1 MELSSRKEQIL
12 SAVVES
18 YISSGEPIGSK
29 ALLSETGLSVSSATV
44 RNELADLA
52 VKGYLTQPHTS
63 AGRIPSHL
71 GYRYYLDNLMQVQ
84 GVSERVKEYIRK
96 SVLSSAD
103 APEKILQKTAQ
114 VLSELSGMAAVTTT
128 PNGDN
133 ARVHKIRFV
142 VTGRHTGMVVLITS
156 NGMVKSRLFRCDF
169 VLTPELMAMFDRAIN
184 DSFVGLPLK
193 QINTAYLQTIAAKF
207 GELSLFMPDV
217 LLAILD
223 SATQAMQT
231 TINVSGATNLLFLNG
246 YDILSARNV
255 LKLLS
260 DTERLSQLLSDN
272 AKETKVYIGKESG
285 CYELMDSCV
294 ITTGYEIGSRC
305 AGAIALFGPTRAD
318 YKTLI
323 PQIEYASEFASS
335 LIGELLEV

>member
-1 MELSSRKEQIL
+1 MELSSRKEKIL
-12 SAVVES
+12 KAVVES
-18 YISSGEPIGSK
+18 YIASGEPIGSK
-29 ALLSETGLSVSSATV
+29 ALITETGLSVSSATV

-52 VKGYLTQPHTS
+52 SKGYLTQPHTS
-63 AGRIPSHL
+63 AGRIPSQL
-71 GYRYYLDNLMQVQ
+71 GYRYYIDNIMERRE
-84 GVSERVKEYIRK
+84 VSDRVKEYIRN
-96 SVLSSAD
+96 SILSSAD
-103 APEKILQKTAQ
+103 APERILGKTAEVMAQ
-114 VLSELSGMAAVTTT
+114 ISNMAAVTTT
-128 PNGDN
+128 PSGDD

-184 DSFVGLPLK
+184 DSFVGLPLR
-193 QINTAYLQTIAAKF
+193 QINTVYLQSIAAKF

-223 SATQAMQT
+223 ASTQAMQK
-231 TINVSGATNLLFLNG
+231 TINVSGATNLLFLQG
-246 YDILSARNV
+246 YDMLSARNV

-260 DTERLSQLLSDN
+260 DTENVSQLLSDSS
-272 AKETKVYIGKESG
+272 KETKVFLGRESG
-285 CYELMDSCV
+285 FYELSDSCV

-305 AGAIALFGPTRAD
+305 AGTIALLGPTRAD
-318 YKTLI
+318 YKNLI
-323 PQIEYASEFASS
+323 PQLEYASEFAST

>member
-1 MELSSRKEQIL
+1 MELSSRKEKIL
-12 SAVVES
+12 EAVVEC
-18 YISSGEPIGSK
+18 YIASGEPIGSK
-29 ALLSETGLSVSSATV
+29 ALLTETGLSVSSATV

-52 VKGYLTQPHTS
+52 AKGYLTQPHTS
-63 AGRIPSHL
+63 AGRIPSQL
-71 GYRYYLDNLMQVQ
+71 GYRYYIDNIMRRCE
-84 GVSERVKEYIRK
+84 VSDRVKEYIRN
-96 SVLSSAD
+96 SILSSAD
-103 APEKILQKTAQ
+103 APERILSKTAEVMAQ
-114 VLSELSGMAAVTTT
+114 LSSMAAVTTT
-128 PNGDN
+128 PSGDD

-193 QINTAYLQTIAAKF
+193 QINTVYLQSIAAKF

-223 SATQAMQT
+223 ASTQAMQKT
-231 TINVSGATNLLFLNG
+231 VSVSGATNLLFLQG
-246 YDILSARNV
+246 YDMLSARNV

-260 DTERLSQLLSDN
+260 DTENISELLSDN
-272 AKETKVYIGKESG
+272 SKETKVYLGRESG
-285 CYELMDSCV
+285 FYELSDSCV

-305 AGAIALFGPTRAD
+305 AGSIALLGPCRAD
-318 YKTLI
+318 YKNLI
-323 PQIEYASEFASS
+323 PQLEYASEFAST

>member
-1 MELSSRKEQIL
+1 MELSSRKEKIL
-12 SAVVES
+12 GAVVES
-18 YISSGEPIGSK
+18 YIASGEPIGSK
-29 ALLSETGLSVSSATV
+29 ALLTETGLSVSSATV

-52 VKGYLTQPHTS
+52 AKGYLTQPHTS

-71 GYRYYLDNLMQVQ
+71 GYRYYIDNIMQRCE
-84 GVSERVKEYIRK
+84 VSDRVKEYIRN
-96 SVLSSAD
+96 SILSSAD
-103 APEKILQKTAQ
+103 APERILSKTAEVMAQ
-114 VLSELSGMAAVTTT
+114 LSNMAAVTTT
-128 PNGDN
+128 PSGDD

-193 QINTAYLQTIAAKF
+193 QINTVYLQSIAAKF

-223 SATQAMQT
+223 ASTQAMHK
-231 TINVSGATNLLFLNG
+231 TISVSGATNLLFLQG

-260 DTERLSQLLSDN
+260 DTDNLSELLSDN
-272 AKETKVYIGKESG
+272 SKETKVYLGRESG
-285 CYELMDSCV
+285 FYELSDSCV

-305 AGAIALFGPTRAD
+305 AGSIALLGPCRAD
-318 YKTLI
+318 YKKLI
-323 PQIEYASEFASS
+323 PQLEYASEFAST